1 MKERTK
7 LALRVEAVLI
17 SVCLVITAMCLLCS
31 CSAQERIVTVPEI
44 HEVHHNHTD
53 SVIVRDSV
61 IDLQTTIIRE
71 LDSASMA
78 EYGIRLQKA
87 ERAWLVQ
94 TDRLKRELSE
104 LKESKSD
111 TVIQRDSIPYPFEVI
126 KEVPRQRG
134 KVEWVLILAGFI
146 GIGAVFLWIV
156 NKLKRHLPFMS

>member
-17 SVCLVITAMCLLCS
+17 GIGLAMVALWLLCS

-71 LDSASMA
+71 LDSATMA

-111 TVIQRDSIPYPFEVI
+111 TVIQRDSIPVPYEVI
-126 KEVPRQRG
+126 KEVPANLSKTQRG
-134 KVEWVLILAGFI
+134 LMLI
-146 GIGAVFLWIV
+146 GIAALMALIIFGAI
-156 NKLKRHLPFMS
+156 KLKRFLP

>member
-17 SVCLVITAMCLLCS
+17 SVCLVFTALWLLCS

-61 IDLQTTIIRE
+61 TDLQTTIIRE
-71 LDSASMA
+71 LDSAAMA

-111 TVIQRDSIPYPFEVI
+111 TVIQRDSVPYPVEVI
-126 KEVPRQRG
+126 KEVPANLSKTQRG
-134 KVEWVLILAGFI
+134 LMLI
-146 GIGAVFLWIV
+146 GIAALMALIIFGAT
-156 NKLKRHLPFMS
+156 KLKRFLP